1 LNANDSIQG
10 NVSKARSP
18 SATYFLP
25 HHPPAEARCQASP
38 GLLPWPVHYETIDE
52 PGFGGWAD
60 EKIEPAR
67 EAAPTVLIG
76 EPAGNEIEL
85 THTPAAPESKK
96 DSSTTFDNISS
107 SLLFPPADLS
117 SFKPLHIPIHP

>member
-1 LNANDSIQG
+1 
-10 NVSKARSP
+10 
-18 SATYFLP
+18 
-25 HHPPAEARCQASP
+25 
-38 GLLPWPVHYETIDE
+38 LPWPVHYETIDE

-67 EAAPTVLIG
+67 EAAPNVLIG

-96 DSSTTFDNISS
+96 DSSTTFDNISIIPTGPRNYES
-107 SLLFPPADLS
+107 TKAALCIGLL
-117 SFKPLHIPIHP
+117 